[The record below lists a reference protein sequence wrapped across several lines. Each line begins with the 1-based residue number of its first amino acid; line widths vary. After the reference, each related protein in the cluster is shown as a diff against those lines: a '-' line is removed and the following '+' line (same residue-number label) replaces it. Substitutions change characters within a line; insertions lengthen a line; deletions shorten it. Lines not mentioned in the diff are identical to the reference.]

1 MNEVKEKQSELVRQV
16 KKAATPSRDE
26 KKLFRVNP
34 EEASRRVKSRVD
46 HVLRMAMAERVAE
59 RFASYEG
66 AENDRLRGEKWL
78 TSKLTSNDQLQSQL
92 ETLIERSLDL
102 YQNDCYA
109 SSAVN
114 GRVDNVIGIG
124 IRPQSRVQPE
134 RGILTPSQAEEF
146 NVMAEWLFSRW
157 AKPEN
162 FYAKQRQLERCHGT
176 FGESWLEIADDEDE
190 TRIVPMTVQVIA
202 PQRIPL
208 LSYQKPGNPLERRLG
223 LRLDKSGNP
232 ISAYVRRTQP
242 NDSYSPD
249 MTEDERDIGTQ
260 ILHTFEQLFPGQ
272 LRGVPWLSPAMGRL
286 KDLKDFVYANLVAEQ
301 VAACHTA
308 FITGVTDPTMLAESG
323 RAAFDRSNRS
333 NLEDLAPGTIQYLAD
348 GEGVAFSD
356 PARPGTTLAPYV
368 EWSLHGVAAALR
380 YPYELLAK
388 QFTNNFSGGRLALI
402 DGRITFKVWQ
412 QSLIENV
419 LEKVWARFIDQ
430 CVVFGKIKVDIVKY
444 EENRD
449 HFLQHAWIPP
459 GWPWVD
465 PEKEVT
471 ADLAAIA
478 GGLQTETES
487 LAARGRDFD
496 ETLAQ
501 REREAMA
508 KMKSEARIMQARQA
522 LGLPDPMAVANP
534 VGKPSA
540 SAKAVQ
546 GVQNATA

>member
-1 MNEVKEKQSELVRQV
+1 MNEVKEKQSELVKQV
-16 KKAATPSRDE
+16 KKAATPTRDE
-26 KKLFRVNP
+26 KKLFRINP
-34 EEASRRVKSRVD
+34 EEASRRVKCRVD

-59 RFASYEG
+59 RFSAYEG
-66 AENDRLRGEKWL
+66 ADNDRLRGEKWL
-78 TSKLTSNDQLQSQL
+78 TSKLSSNDQLQSEL
-92 ETLIERSLDL
+92 TELVDRSLDL
-102 YQNDCYA
+102 YRNDCYA
-109 SSAVN
+109 SSAIN
-114 GRVDNVIGIG
+114 GRVDNVIGTG

-134 RGILTPSQAEEF
+134 RGILTPAQAEEF

-157 AKPEN
+157 AKVEQ
-162 FYAKQRQLERCHGT
+162 FYSKQRQLERCSGI
-176 FGESWLEIADDEDE
+176 FGENWLEIADDDNPLKPV
-190 TRIVPMTVQVIA
+190 TLAVQVIA

-208 LSYQKPGNPLERRLG
+208 FSYQQPGKPLERRLG
-223 LRLDKSGNP
+223 LRLDKDGNP
-232 ISAYVRRTQP
+232 ISAFVRRTQP
-242 NDSYSPD
+242 GDSYSPD

-260 ILHTFEQLFPGQ
+260 ILHTYEQLFPGQ
-272 LRGVPWLSPAMGRL
+272 LRGVPWLAPAMGRL

-301 VAACHTA
+301 VAACHSA
-308 FITGVTDPTMLAESG
+308 FITGVTDPVILAEQG
-323 RAAFDRSNRS
+323 RSRS
-333 NLEDLAPGTIQYLAD
+333 NLEDLSPGTIQYLAD

-368 EWSLHGVAAALR
+368 EWALHGVAAALR

-412 QSLIENV
+412 QCLIENV
-419 LEKVWARFIDQ
+419 LEKIWAKFIDQ
-430 CVVFGKIKVDIVKY
+430 CVVQGAIKIDPVKY

-522 LGLPDPMAVANP
+522 LGLPDPMAAANP
-534 VGKPSA
+534 VGKPTA
-540 SAKAVQ
+540 SAKAVH

>member
-1 MNEVKEKQSELVRQV
+1 MKERTSQPNELLQRVR
-16 KKAATPSRDE
+16 AASRPTRDE
-26 KKLFRVNP
+26 KKLFKTNP
-34 EEASRRVKSRVD
+34 EEVSRKIKARVD
-46 HVLRMAMAERVAE
+46 HELRMAMSERVAE
-59 RFASYEG
+59 RFAAYEG

-78 TSKLTSNDQLQSQL
+78 ASKLSSNDQLTTEL
-92 ETLIERSLDL
+92 ETLIDRSLDL
-102 YQNDCYA
+102 YRNDCYA
-109 SSAVN
+109 SSAIN
-114 GRVDNVIGIG
+114 GRVDNVVGTG

-134 RGILTPSQAEEF
+134 RGILTPAQAEEF

-157 AKPEN
+157 AKLQR
-162 FYAKQRQLERCHGT
+162 FYSKQRQLERCHGI
-176 FGESWLEIADDEDE
+176 FGESWLELADEDNPLSPV
-190 TRIVPMTVQVIA
+190 TMTVQVIA
-202 PQRIPL
+202 PQRIPVM
-208 LSYQKPGNPLERRLG
+208 SYGPIQAGQRRRLG
-223 LRLDKSGNP
+223 LRLNQDGFP
-232 ISAYVRRTQP
+232 ISAYVRRSLP
-242 NDSYSPD
+242 NDSEAYD
-249 MTEDERDIGTQ
+249 QKEDEKDLGTQ
-260 ILHTFEQLFPGQ
+260 ILHSYEELFPGQ
-272 LRGVPWLSPAMGRL
+272 LRGVPWLTPAMGRL

-301 VAACHTA
+301 VAACHSA
-308 FITGVTDPTMLAESG
+308 FITGVTDPMVLAEQG
-323 RAAFDRSNRS
+323 RSRS
-333 NLEDLAPGTIQYLAD
+333 NLEDLSPGTIQYLAD

-368 EWSLHGVAAALR
+368 EWALHGVAAAIR

-412 QSLIENV
+412 QGLIERD
-419 LEKVWARFIDQ
+419 LEPVWHRFIDQ
-430 CVVFGKIKVDIVKY
+430 CVFQGAIKIDPVKY

-508 KMKSEARIMQARQA
+508 KMKSEARIMNARA
-522 LGLPDPMAVANP
+522 ELGLPDLSQVAKP

-546 GVQNATA
+546 EKTNATA

>member
-1 MNEVKEKQSELVRQV
+1 MKERTSQPNELLQRVR
-16 KKAATPSRDE
+16 AASRPTRDE
-26 KKLFRVNP
+26 KKLFKINP
-34 EEASRRVKSRVD
+34 EEASRKIKARVD
-46 HVLRMAMAERVAE
+46 HELRMAMSERVAE
-59 RFASYEG
+59 RFAAYEG

-78 TSKLTSNDQLQSQL
+78 ASKLSSNDQLTTEL
-92 ETLIERSLDL
+92 ETLIDRSLDL
-102 YQNDCYA
+102 YRNDCYA
-109 SSAVN
+109 SSAIN
-114 GRVDNVIGIG
+114 GRVDNVVGTG

-134 RGILTPSQAEEF
+134 RGILTPAQAEEF

-157 AKPEN
+157 AKLQR
-162 FYAKQRQLERCHGT
+162 FYSKQRQLERCHGI
-176 FGESWLEIADDEDE
+176 FGESWLELADEDNPLSPV
-190 TRIVPMTVQVIA
+190 TMTVQVIA
-202 PQRIPL
+202 PQRIPVM
-208 LSYQKPGNPLERRLG
+208 SYGPIQAGQRRRLG
-223 LRLDKSGNP
+223 LRLNQDGFP
-232 ISAYVRRTQP
+232 ISAYVRQSLP
-242 NDSYSPD
+242 NDSEAYD
-249 MTEDERDIGTQ
+249 QKEDEKDLGTQ
-260 ILHTFEQLFPGQ
+260 ILHSYEELFPGQ
-272 LRGVPWLSPAMGRL
+272 LRGVPWLTPAMGRL

-301 VAACHTA
+301 VAACHSA
-308 FITGVTDPTMLAESG
+308 FITGVTDPMVLAEQG
-323 RAAFDRSNRS
+323 RSRS
-333 NLEDLAPGTIQYLAD
+333 NLEDLSPGTIQYLAD

-368 EWSLHGVAAALR
+368 EWALHGVAAAIR

-412 QSLIENV
+412 QCLIERD
-419 LEKVWARFIDQ
+419 LEPVWHRFIDQ
-430 CVVFGKIKVDIVKY
+430 CVFQGAIKIDPVKY

-508 KMKSEARIMQARQA
+508 KMKSEARIMNARA
-522 LGLPDPMAVANP
+522 ELGLPDLSQVAKP

-546 GVQNATA
+546 EKTNATA

>member
-1 MNEVKEKQSELVRQV
+1 MKERTSQPNELLQRVR
-16 KKAATPSRDE
+16 AASRPTRDE
-26 KKLFRVNP
+26 KKLFKTNP
-34 EEASRRVKSRVD
+34 EEVSRKIKARVD
-46 HVLRMAMAERVAE
+46 HELRMAMSERVAE
-59 RFASYEG
+59 RFAAYEG

-78 TSKLTSNDQLQSQL
+78 ASKLSSNDQLTTEL
-92 ETLIERSLDL
+92 ETLIDRSLDL
-102 YQNDCYA
+102 YRNDCYA
-109 SSAVN
+109 SSAIN
-114 GRVDNVIGIG
+114 GRVDNVVGTG

-134 RGILTPSQAEEF
+134 RGILTPAQAEEF

-157 AKPEN
+157 AKLQR
-162 FYAKQRQLERCHGT
+162 FYSKQRQLERCHGI
-176 FGESWLEIADDEDE
+176 FGESWLELADEDNPLSPV
-190 TRIVPMTVQVIA
+190 TMTVQVIA
-202 PQRIPL
+202 PQRIPVM
-208 LSYQKPGNPLERRLG
+208 SYGSVQAGQRRRLG
-223 LRLDKSGNP
+223 LRLNQDGFP
-232 ISAYVRRTQP
+232 ISAYVRRSLP
-242 NDSYSPD
+242 NDSEAYD
-249 MTEDERDIGTQ
+249 QKEDEKDLGTQ
-260 ILHTFEQLFPGQ
+260 ILHSYEELFPGQ
-272 LRGVPWLSPAMGRL
+272 LRGVPWLTPAMGRL

-301 VAACHTA
+301 VAACHSA
-308 FITGVTDPTMLAESG
+308 FITGVTDPIVLAEQG
-323 RAAFDRSNRS
+323 RSRS
-333 NLEDLAPGTIQYLAD
+333 NLEDLSPGTIQYLAD

-368 EWSLHGVAAALR
+368 EWALHGVAAAIR

-412 QSLIENV
+412 QCLIERN
-419 LEKVWARFIDQ
+419 LEPVWHRFIDQ
-430 CVVFGKIKVDIVKY
+430 CVFQGAIKIDPVKY

-508 KMKSEARIMQARQA
+508 KMKSEARIMNARAA
-522 LGLPDPMAVANP
+522 LGLPDLSQVANP

-546 GVQNATA
+546 EKTNATA

>member
-1 MNEVKEKQSELVRQV
+1 MNEVQEKQQSDLVRQV
-16 KKAATPSRDE
+16 KEAARQTREE
-26 KKLFRVNP
+26 KKLFRTNP

-59 RFASYEG
+59 RFAAYEG

-78 TSKLTSNDQLQSQL
+78 ASKLSSNDQLSTEL
-92 ETLIERSLDL
+92 ETLIDRSLDL
-102 YQNDCYA
+102 YRNDCYA
-109 SSAVN
+109 SSAIN
-114 GRVDNVIGIG
+114 GRVDNVVGTG

-134 RGILTPSQAEEF
+134 RGILTPAQAEDF

-157 AKPEN
+157 AKIER
-162 FYAKQRQLERCHGT
+162 FYSKQRQLERCNGL
-176 FGESWLEIADDEDE
+176 FGEHWLEMADDDNPLKPV
-190 TRIVPMTVQVIA
+190 TLTVQVIA
-202 PQRIPL
+202 PQRIPVVGYG
-208 LSYQKPGNPLERRLG
+208 SIKPGQRRRLG
-223 LRLDKSGNP
+223 LRLDQQGFP
-232 ISAYVRRTQP
+232 VSAYVRKSHP
-242 NDSYSPD
+242 NDSEAYD
-249 MTEDERDIGTQ
+249 QGEDEKDLGTQ
-260 ILHTFEQLFPGQ
+260 ILHSYEELFPGQ

-301 VAACHTA
+301 VAACHSA
-308 FITGVTDPTMLAESG
+308 FITGVTDPVVLAEQG
-323 RAAFDRSNRS
+323 RSRS
-333 NLEDLAPGTIQYLAD
+333 NLEDLSPGTIQYLAD

-368 EWSLHGVAAALR
+368 EWALHGVAAALR

-388 QFTNNFSGGRLALI
+388 QFTNNFSGGRLALM

-412 QSLIENV
+412 QCLIERT
-419 LEKVWARFIDQ
+419 LEPVWHRFIDQ
-430 CVVFGKIKVDIVKY
+430 CVFEGAIKIDPVKY

-508 KMKSEARIMQARQA
+508 KMKSEARIMTARQA
-522 LGLPDPMAVANP
+522 LGLPDPNAIPAP
-534 VGKPSA
+534 VGKPSE
-540 SAKAVQ
+540 SAKAVR